1 MDEKDMQP
9 QEQQI
14 ETAAPS
20 PGRRAANEI
29 QKTTK
34 AFEHEPESS
43 DPNLKFELDPPLLKK
58 KSDKDLGES
67 GSLSGAE
74 VKENELSTEKEL
86 SGETKNQSQPKIE
99 SSDSSVENSQN
110 PIEEANTSVQ
120 AKKKSRQEEEEDLY
134 RNEGETAGVEDDLTK
149 NKTAAKEVDLSGAVG
164 GSVQIKE
171 GENLKIDQIVGRQDR
186 QVLSNGQQV
195 VALDIDKEKWL
206 NTKPDKDGNL
216 RMSLYSPLNNDPS
229 DNFSRSVIKVPRHVV
244 ATMPV
249 DERGHIKLLVAEQK
263 PYQKSDLDVY
273 MDSPQR
279 REQLVAK
286 NGALL
291 SQDALQGK
299 QEVLDKPAMGKS
311 VSESSQSQDLFK
323 EKLLERNLRHP
334 AMGFDLPFKGKELV
348 ENMPKDKQDMV
359 NAMNGQEVKEMLKAP
374 ENKQLFSEFL
384 YRREKKLA
392 EMIISGDVKAEAVSR
407 ETPGEL
413 KVVPVTAASLE
424 VDKNGNEVLSFNVGS
439 QRRSSLVEDLSSEG
453 VSVSDKDMQRVKNEV
468 LSDMGKE
475 LNSKLQTSG
484 KVVDFGKAPYQH
496 DAENEASYYVKMKTY
511 NNEEKVL
518 WGKEL
523 EKHMSDKNVQV
534 GDELV
539 IRNIGKQPVKV
550 NVPIKDEQNKVVG
563 FETKDAL
570 RNSFE
575 VNKIGEKGKQQSE
588 NSKEKLMESQI
599 TPESKYKDYVDKM
612 GVDEQGAVKKLPV
625 DELAKEVA
633 SKAPELAK
641 NESELKAPGEIKQ
654 DGSAKPL
661 TASEKL
667 TDAILKNDT
676 ERVEKM
682 LQQDSKVVG
691 KEHLKLMNQMK
702 DAGEKLSPKIEAGVR
717 SAMQPSH
724 AKGISI

>member
-9 QEQQI
+9 QEQRI

-99 SSDSSVENSQN
+99 PSDSSVENSQN
-110 PIEEANTSVQ
+110 PIEEANTSAQ

-149 NKTAAKEVDLSGAVG
+149 NKAAAKEVDLSGAVG

-216 RMSLYSPLNNDPS
+216 RMSLYSPLNNDPN

-273 MDSPQR
+273 VDSPQR

-286 NGALL
+286 NGTLL

-424 VDKNGNEVLSFNVGS
+424 VNKNGNEVLSFNVGS

-475 LNSKLQTSG
+475 MNSKLQTSG
-484 KVVDFGKAPYQH
+484 KVVDVGKAPYQH
-496 DAENEASYYVKMKTY
+496 DAENE
-511 NNEEKVL
+511 
-518 WGKEL
+518 
-523 EKHMSDKNVQV
+523 
-534 GDELV
+534 
-539 IRNIGKQPVKV
+539 
-550 NVPIKDEQNKVVG
+550 
-563 FETKDAL
+563 
-570 RNSFE
+570 
-575 VNKIGEKGKQQSE
+575 IGEKGKQQSE

-633 SKAPELAK
+633 AKAPELAK

>member
-20 PGRRAANEI
+20 PVRQAANEI

-43 DPNLKFELDPPLLKK
+43 DPNLKFELNPPLLKK

-99 SSDSSVENSQN
+99 PSDSSVENSQN
-110 PIEEANTSVQ
+110 PIEEANTSAQ

-216 RMSLYSPLNNDPS
+216 RMSLYSPLNNDPN

-424 VDKNGNEVLSFNVGS
+424 VNKNGNEVLSFNVGS

-484 KVVDFGKAPYQH
+484 KVVD
-496 DAENEASYYVKMKTY
+496 
-511 NNEEKVL
+511 
-518 WGKEL
+518 
-523 EKHMSDKNVQV
+523 
-534 GDELV
+534 
-539 IRNIGKQPVKV
+539 
-550 NVPIKDEQNKVVG
+550 
-563 FETKDAL
+563 
-570 RNSFE
+570 
-575 VNKIGEKGKQQSE
+575 IGEKGKQQSE

-633 SKAPELAK
+633 AKAPELAK

-724 AKGISI
+724 AKGISV

>member
-20 PGRRAANEI
+20 PVRQAANEI

-43 DPNLKFELDPPLLKK
+43 DPNLKFELNPPLLKK

-110 PIEEANTSVQ
+110 PIEEANTSAQ

-216 RMSLYSPLNNDPS
+216 RMSLYSPLNNDPN

-424 VDKNGNEVLSFNVGS
+424 VNKNGNEVLSFNVGS

-484 KVVDFGKAPYQH
+484 KVVD
-496 DAENEASYYVKMKTY
+496 
-511 NNEEKVL
+511 
-518 WGKEL
+518 
-523 EKHMSDKNVQV
+523 
-534 GDELV
+534 
-539 IRNIGKQPVKV
+539 
-550 NVPIKDEQNKVVG
+550 
-563 FETKDAL
+563 
-570 RNSFE
+570 
-575 VNKIGEKGKQQSE
+575 IGEKGKQQSE

-633 SKAPELAK
+633 AKAPELAK

>member
-20 PGRRAANEI
+20 PVRQAANEI

-43 DPNLKFELDPPLLKK
+43 DPNLKFELNPPLLKK

-99 SSDSSVENSQN
+99 PSDSSVENSQN
-110 PIEEANTSVQ
+110 PIEEANTSAQ

-216 RMSLYSPLNNDPS
+216 RMSLYSPLNNDPN

-424 VDKNGNEVLSFNVGS
+424 VNKNGNEVLSFNVGS

-484 KVVDFGKAPYQH
+484 KVVD
-496 DAENEASYYVKMKTY
+496 
-511 NNEEKVL
+511 
-518 WGKEL
+518 
-523 EKHMSDKNVQV
+523 
-534 GDELV
+534 
-539 IRNIGKQPVKV
+539 
-550 NVPIKDEQNKVVG
+550 
-563 FETKDAL
+563 
-570 RNSFE
+570 
-575 VNKIGEKGKQQSE
+575 IGEKGKQQSE

-633 SKAPELAK
+633 AKAPELAK